1 MYLIR
6 NIMYCKPGQVK
17 PLVETFSKLSKI
29 MTKLGYKPPMRIMTD
44 VSGER
49 YWTMVAEHEA
59 SSIEEFEDFS
69 QKVMSDPAT
78 RKVMKSYHEYVESG
92 RREIFKIER

>member
-17 PLVETFSKLSKI
+17 PLVETFSELSKI
-29 MTKLGYKPPMRIMTD
+29 MTRLGFKSPMRIMTD

-49 YWTMVAEHEA
+49 YWTMVAEHET
-59 SSIEEFEDFS
+59 SSVEEFENFS
-69 QKVMSDPAT
+69 QKVMTDPGAQ
-78 RKVMKSYHEYVESG
+78 KIMKNYHEYVESG
-92 RREIFKIER
+92 RREIFKIDR